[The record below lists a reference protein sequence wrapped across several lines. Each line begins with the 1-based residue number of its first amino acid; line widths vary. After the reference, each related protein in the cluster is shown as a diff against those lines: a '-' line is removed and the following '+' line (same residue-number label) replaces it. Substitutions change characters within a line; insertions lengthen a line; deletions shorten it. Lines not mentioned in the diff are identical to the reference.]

1 MLQIRL
7 DVFISRQLQHNNA
20 ARARRVIVR
29 PDEMGPDM
37 REDDMHFFD
46 KMALIDFEPL
56 LARVIQSNETW
67 TRQRAT
73 LALRWYKRFLFLA
86 YKYPNKRLAV
96 LKDVDELWHLHILNT
111 KQYFCDCEGLFGEYL
126 HHTPLLDTEG
136 ASGDLVEKTN
146 QLYAEHFG
154 ERPDASSKI
163 APCGNCSKCSND
175 FEMAA

>member
-1 MLQIRL
+1 
-7 DVFISRQLQHNNA
+7 
-20 ARARRVIVR
+20 
-29 PDEMGPDM
+29 M

-46 KMALIDFEPL
+46 RMALIDFEPL

-73 LALRWYKRFLFLA
+73 LALRWYQRFLFLA

-111 KQYFCDCEGLFGEYL
+111 KQYFFDCEGLFGAYL
-126 HHTPLLDTEG
+126 HHTPFSDNEE
-136 ASGDLVEKTN
+136 ASGDLLEKTN

-154 ERPDASSKI
+154 ERPDEGSNKGEISI
-163 APCGNCSKCSND
+163 CGNCSKCSND
-175 FEMAA
+175 LEIAA